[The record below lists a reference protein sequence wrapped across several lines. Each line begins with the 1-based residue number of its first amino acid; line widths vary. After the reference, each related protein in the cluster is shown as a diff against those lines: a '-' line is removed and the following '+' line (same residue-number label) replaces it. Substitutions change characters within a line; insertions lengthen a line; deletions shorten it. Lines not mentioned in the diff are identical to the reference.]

1 MRDIIIMERREKK
14 RASSGLLNPKMEP
27 RGELVATHLPPLAE
41 RREELQSKKVRF
53 YKDGDKNFGGVD
65 VCVSN
70 QRYRSLDALI
80 EDLNGCVKLPRG
92 VRTIST
98 PGGRNTVRDIQ
109 ELQHGRS
116 YVCSSSTRIKKMDY
130 NSARNPSW
138 APFSK
143 SSRDKRLG
151 DQLNNSFSN
160 LSKSMSL
167 ASNSCLRKSSCPAL
181 SSPCLP
187 RKHQTSKGRR
197 LTLNLVSQWIDGP
210 VEFLYNRSSQVEW
223 NTLLHDMARAAKVPR
238 GSLPQLIAATSGKK
252 VS

>member
-1 MRDIIIMERREKK
+1 MC
-14 RASSGLLNPKMEP
+14 ACPTN
-27 RGELVATHLPPLAE
+27 AT
-41 RREELQSKKVRF
+41 
-53 YKDGDKNFGGVD
+53 GVWMP
-65 VCVSN
+65 S
-70 QRYRSLDALI
+70 I

-92 VRTIST
+92 VRNIST
-98 PGGRNTVRDIQ
+98 PGGRTTVQDIK

-143 SSRDKRLG
+143 SSRNKRLG
-151 DQLNNSFSN
+151 DPLNSSFSN

-167 ASNSCLRKSSCPAL
+167 TSNSCLRKSSCPAL

-187 RKHQTSKGRR
+187 RKRQTSKGRR
-197 LTLNLVSQWIDGP
+197 LTLNLISQWIEVP

-223 NTLLHDMARAAKVPR
+223 DTLLQDMARAAKVPR
-238 GSLPQLIAATSGKK
+238 GSVPQLIAATSGKK
-252 VS
+252 VSWQI